1 MSAVAFPPSAKVRWL
16 VEIHVKDWI
25 PTVKSEDRILGY
37 VEVDVSPDCD
47 EFEARRTGFD
57 VFATKLQ
64 YEPTLKRRVVAIV
77 GSVDNPREL
86 TNKFCAPDA
95 VRL

>member
-1 MSAVAFPPSAKVRWL
+1 MSTVAFSPSAMVRWL
-16 VEIHVKDWI
+16 VEIRVKDWI
-25 PTVKSEDRILGY
+25 PTVKKEDRILGY
-37 VEVDVSPDCD
+37 VEVDVPPDCG
-47 EFEARRTGFD
+47 EYEARHAGFNA
-57 VFATKLQ
+57 FAIKLQ

-77 GSVDNPREL
+77 GNVDNPREL